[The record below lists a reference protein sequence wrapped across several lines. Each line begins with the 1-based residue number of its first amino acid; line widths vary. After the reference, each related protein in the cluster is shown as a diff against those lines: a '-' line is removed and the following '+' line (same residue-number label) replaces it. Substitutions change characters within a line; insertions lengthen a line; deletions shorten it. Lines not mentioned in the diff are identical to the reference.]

1 MSSNIINSRSKVLL
15 QLRDKMER
23 FLGQVVLWITHKNY
37 LLVKIIIVKHHYE
50 EITVIKLLEVVNLFN
65 KL

>member
-1 MSSNIINSRSKVLL
+1 MSNNIINSRSKVLL

-23 FLGQVVLWITHKNY
+23 FQGQAVLWITRKNY